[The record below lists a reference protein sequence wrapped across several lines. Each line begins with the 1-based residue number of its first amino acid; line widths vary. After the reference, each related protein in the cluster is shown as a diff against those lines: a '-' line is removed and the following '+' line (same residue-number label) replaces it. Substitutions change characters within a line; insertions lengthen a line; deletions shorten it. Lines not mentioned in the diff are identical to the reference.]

1 MLQNSEARL
10 LNVRPSPGRS
20 ARAPFPMSQS
30 RNSARRFAA
39 LSILCVRDAPHPL
52 HRHLVAPELVCPLR
66 FIVEPHAL
74 QIGLS
79 TRSSC
84 PRTTSSS
91 RKLARTGASIG
102 KWTHI
107 LSE

>member
-1 MLQNSEARL
+1 
-10 LNVRPSPGRS
+10 
-20 ARAPFPMSQS
+20 MSQS

-74 QIGLS
+74 QIGLFHS
-79 TRSSC
+79 LFLSSNNFFFEKAC
-84 PRTTSSS
+84 PNRRVN
-91 RKLARTGASIG
+91 RKVDTHSVRVKVGASQLIDVIYMSLPG
-102 KWTHI
+102 ESI
-107 LSE
+107 